1 MDVMQPWFI
10 ASSGNILGT
19 PSDILDAIGKSKT
32 PQKKSSEM
40 AKHSQL
46 DRKKLAE
53 SENPLL
59 QPVEVGLYMQSNFP
73 IAL

>member
-1 MDVMQPWFI
+1 M
-10 ASSGNILGT
+10 GT

-59 QPVEVGLYMQSNFP
+59 QPVEVGLAVQPEF
-73 IAL
+73 AVC